1 MRISSG
7 KLLSIRGNCYL
18 LCKLMHF
25 VYMQLRQSR
34 RIYRLNAH
42 MNAASDNIWNTITGL
57 QVCVC
62 STSNFCSMKYWGC
75 HTIPQTIASTLLCLA
90 MCQKSTSPWV
100 IRGYPCGSEAA
111 HAGRSHR
118 TDLTS
123 RCVHRKNASNTFCVK
138 RFAFTLQMLVV
149 HRDQQ

>member
-75 HTIPQTIASTLLCLA
+75 HTIHELLHLRCYAWQCVRNQHLHGLLGDTLVDQRPPLQDAPTALTWLPDVCIGKMPVTHSASRDLLL
-90 MCQKSTSPWV
+90 
-100 IRGYPCGSEAA
+100 
-111 HAGRSHR
+111 
-118 TDLTS
+118 
-123 RCVHRKNASNTFCVK
+123 RCKC
-138 RFAFTLQMLVV
+138 
-149 HRDQQ
+149 